1 MNDTPKK
8 TWKSRFGITKRKA
21 IRLVRNVDTAMAA
34 SRALI
39 DEGVTP
45 TDAKRIK
52 DILTTNRQDPLRR

>member
-1 MNDTPKK
+1 VLDE
-8 TWKSRFGITKRKA
+8 TWKDHFGITKRKA
-21 IRLVRNVDTAMAA
+21 TRLVRDADTAMAA

-39 DEGVTP
+39 DEGVAP

>member
-1 MNDTPKK
+1 MSDRTK
-8 TWKSRFGITKRKA
+8 TWTDRYGITKRKA
-21 IRLVRNVDTAMAA
+21 TRLVRDADTEMAA

-52 DILTTNRQDPLRR
+52 DILTTSRQDPLR

>member
-1 MNDTPKK
+1 MPKK
-8 TWKSRFGITKRKA
+8 TWKGHFGITKRKA
-21 IRLVRNVDTAMAA
+21 TRLVRDADTAMAA

-39 DEGVTP
+39 DEGVTA

>member
-1 MNDTPKK
+1 MNDPPKE
-8 TWKSRFGITKRKA
+8 TWKSLFGITKRKA
-21 IRLVRNVDTAMAA
+21 TRLVRNADTAMAA

-52 DILTTNRQDPLRR
+52 DILTTNRQDPLR